1 MLGIDPN
8 TNFVYSL
15 RGRGFFK
22 IPRPLFKMPCPF
34 LQMKMLLAEQGQS
47 NYNGNRHSKRGRM
60 HMRSMI
66 LCYNLKGTKKG
77 RKLGM
82 LGSFLGFRIKYV
94 EKEEYLKSIGELT
107 GLINE
112 KETMDS
118 QISEQQDTEA
128 FEEEMIV
135 IQMEDHRMLDKLLF
149 QMRKEKVQIPLKAV
163 VTAQNQNWTSEA
175 LYKEIKKEHETMMKL
190 EKEKQE
196 AGSQG

>member
-1 MLGIDPN
+1 
-8 TNFVYSL
+8 
-15 RGRGFFK
+15 
-22 IPRPLFKMPCPF
+22 
-34 LQMKMLLAEQGQS
+34 
-47 NYNGNRHSKRGRM
+47 
-60 HMRSMI
+60 MRSMI

-94 EKEEYLKSIGELT
+94 EKEEYLKNIGELT

-149 QMRKEKVQIPLKAV
+149 QMRKEKVQISLKAV

>member
-1 MLGIDPN
+1 
-8 TNFVYSL
+8 
-15 RGRGFFK
+15 
-22 IPRPLFKMPCPF
+22 
-34 LQMKMLLAEQGQS
+34 
-47 NYNGNRHSKRGRM
+47 
-60 HMRSMI
+60 MRSMI

-82 LGSFLGFRIKYV
+82 LGSFLGFRIRYV

-112 KETMDS
+112 KETTDS

-163 VTAQNQNWTSEA
+163 VTVQNQNWTSEA